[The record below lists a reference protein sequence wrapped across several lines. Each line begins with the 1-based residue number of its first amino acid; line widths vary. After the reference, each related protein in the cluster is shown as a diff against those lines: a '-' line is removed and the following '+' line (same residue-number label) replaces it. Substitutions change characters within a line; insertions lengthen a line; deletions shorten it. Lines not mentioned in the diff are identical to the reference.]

1 VRRRAFLLLYVPLL
15 AVSLGAAV
23 SAPSHGALAGLAQA
37 YGAALVVGECGAT
50 LALLAGAREALVSA
64 LSLALGAG
72 AAALVSWF
80 AEGLGLEATALGC
93 GLGAAL
99 GAVRLGSAR
108 FADALDAE
116 HGDSLRGAL
125 ARICA
130 APRGLLLAALGRNE
144 G

>member
-1 VRRRAFLLLYVPLL
+1 MRRRALLLLYVPLL
-15 AVSLGAAV
+15 ALSLGAAV
-23 SAPSHGALAGLAQA
+23 AAHSHGALAGLALA

-50 LALLAGAREALVSA
+50 LALLAGAREARVSA

-80 AEGLGLEATALGC
+80 AEGLGFEASALGC
-93 GLGAAL
+93 GLGAVL
-99 GAVRLGSAR
+99 GSVRLGGAR
-108 FADALDAE
+108 FADALGAEYDDA
-116 HGDSLRGAL
+116 LRGAL